1 MKIIA
6 SVEEINRVLECINPR
21 YPKQNLKTIKSN
33 ECFYV
38 LSEVPVE
45 IILQENRKK

>member
-1 MKIIA
+1 MTIIGT
-6 SVEEINRVLECINPR
+6 VDEINRVLECINPR

-38 LSEVPVE
+38 MNEVPVE